1 VNFESVNAYDNLLD
15 QLDGEAA
22 LYRVLLSVLQGEKDA
37 IIGSNLGE
45 LGKIGKEKEELLL
58 KIRIIEEQRQ
68 VMIKDVAKSLG
79 SSPHDLT
86 VTKLAELVEKP
97 YSDRF
102 KSLCA
107 DLLPLAK
114 TIRDVNDGNKAL
126 IRHSV
131 ELIRSSFAFLNNL
144 IAADAVY
151 YRSGRMQQNDQSGK
165 VLCGSV

>member
-1 VNFESVNAYDNLLD
+1 MNFEPVNAYDNLLN
-15 QLDGEAA
+15 LLHGEAA
-22 LYRVLLSVLQGEKDA
+22 LYRALLSVLQGEKDA

-45 LGKIGKEKEELLL
+45 LGKTGKEKEELLF

-68 VMIKDVAKSLG
+68 IMIKDLARSLG
-79 SSPHDLT
+79 RSPHDLT
-86 VTKLAELVEKP
+86 ITKLAELVEEP

-102 KSLCA
+102 RSLCS
-107 DLLPLAK
+107 DLLPLAR

-126 IRHSV
+126 LRHSV

-144 IAADAVY
+144 IAVNAVY

-165 VLCGSV
+165 VLCGKI